1 MGKSIIVIEH
11 NLAVIRC
18 SDWAI
23 DLGPDGGNK
32 GGELVAV
39 GTPEQVA
46 KNPASHTGRYLAEVL
61 KRYPPA
67 KVDG

>member
-1 MGKSIIVIEH
+1 MD
-11 NLAVIRC
+11 VIRC

-32 GGELVAV
+32 GGELVVV

-46 KNPASHTGRYLAEVL
+46 KNPVSHTGKYLKQVL
-61 KRYPPA
+61 KQHAPSR
-67 KVDG
+67 KT